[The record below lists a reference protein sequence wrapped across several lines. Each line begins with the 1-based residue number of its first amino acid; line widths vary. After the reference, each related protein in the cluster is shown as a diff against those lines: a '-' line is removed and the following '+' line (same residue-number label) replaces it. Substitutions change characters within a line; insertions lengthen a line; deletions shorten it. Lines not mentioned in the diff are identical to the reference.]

1 MSISLDPGI
10 AQDGVSAVELH
21 VSCRDL
27 VKLDTFSES
36 DPFVVLNIHN
46 SKTKQF
52 EELGRTETIDNCP
65 NPKFV
70 TTFTVDYFF
79 EENQPLRFVVYD
91 RDSESHKLEDHDLI
105 GEATAFLG
113 EIVSS
118 SGQRIVRTLTNNQN
132 TGRKNGSIIISAEE
146 VRGIHDVVWFQFTA
160 NKLPKKGYIFTN
172 TAAFLVLSRS
182 REDGSYVPVY
192 KSEVCRGTVSPVWK
206 PAELSLQRICNGDAE
221 RPLQLEVFHFHS
233 NGNHELLGRAETSLN
248 EMQKIASES
257 QTIELSKSKGAPAG
271 SAKGILTIPTC
282 QVVKVPS
289 CLEYIAGGC
298 EISLIVA
305 IDFTA
310 SNGPPS
316 SPDSLHFNT
325 MGGRNQYQRAILAV
339 GEILA
344 NYDTDKLIP
353 AYGFGAQLPPAWN
366 VSHCF
371 ALTGNPLHP
380 ECAGVQGVMDAYLQT
395 LNSVRLCG
403 PTVFS

>member
-1 MSISLDPGI
+1 
-10 AQDGVSAVELH
+10 
-21 VSCRDL
+21 
-27 VKLDTFSES
+27 
-36 DPFVVLNIHN
+36 
-46 SKTKQF
+46 
-52 EELGRTETIDNCP
+52 
-65 NPKFV
+65 
-70 TTFTVDYFF
+70 
-79 EENQPLRFVVYD
+79 
-91 RDSESHKLEDHDLI
+91 
-105 GEATAFLG
+105 
-113 EIVSS
+113 
-118 SGQRIVRTLTNNQN
+118 
-132 TGRKNGSIIISAEE
+132 
-146 VRGIHDVVWFQFTA
+146 
-160 NKLPKKGYIFTN
+160 
-172 TAAFLVLSRS
+172 
-182 REDGSYVPVY
+182 
-192 KSEVCRGTVSPVWK
+192 
-206 PAELSLQRICNGDAE
+206 
-221 RPLQLEVFHFHS
+221 
-233 NGNHELLGRAETSLN
+233 
-248 EMQKIASES
+248 MQKIASES

-371 ALTGNPLHP
+371 ALMGNPLHVR
-380 ECAGVQGVMDAYLQT
+380 AQT
-395 LNSVRLCG
+395 ALVRLPASLVSCICCHMS
-403 PTVFS
+403 PLLSSPALFSRLLFSP